1 MNSMMLLTC
10 DTTFDKPTIRR
21 RVMLYG
27 KTRMP
32 IIIVALLMVSLAPV
46 IDGKPTGKHNA
57 SNGCS
62 CHYASSATPNHDF
75 PSTYN
80 PGQTY
85 SIQIS
90 VTGGVSGT
98 GGGFSLEVDK
108 GSYSNAGS
116 GVSFSGSSA
125 THSNPNSRSWNLD
138 WTAPSAGSGTV
149 SVALATL
156 AANLNGQNTGDAW
169 GTTTH
174 SITETVTPNDAPS
187 VSQVAISP
195 SSTAKVNE
203 DLVLSYSYFDSDG
216 NSESGTQIQWVPNG
230 GSAVSQYD
238 GLTTLPSSATAVGDS
253 WVATVKPSDGTDYGT
268 MVESATVSIQDI
280 DSDGDGTLDGDD
292 AFPDNASETTDTDSD
307 GVGDNADAFPDD
319 ASETSDSDGDG
330 VGDNADAFP
339 NDSGE
344 THDSDFDGVGD
355 NADAFPDDAS
365 ETSDSDGDGVGDN
378 SDAFPDDA
386 NETADLDSDGVG
398 DNSDAFPTDPSETTD
413 SDSDGV
419 GDNADTFPNNASE
432 TVDTDLDGTGDNSDA
447 FPLDYFE
454 SHDSDGDGVGDN
466 SDAFPFD
473 ENETVDSDQDGVGDN
488 SDAFPNN
495 SNESMDSDGDG
506 VGDNADAFPDDA
518 NETVDSDSDGV
529 GDNSDEFPDDSNESM
544 DSDSDGVGDNADD
557 FPNDADETLD
567 SDGDGVG
574 DNAQLAAEQKASTVA
589 ENEDSNTSLFI
600 IIGGIITIAL
610 GAAMFTMRKKSNP
623 LTESEPSFNQTMMVE
638 PAVPMGQHTPLP
650 IPATQATVVNQWTDE
665 AGNTWR
671 AMDNGTTMWWNGTD
685 WQQA

>member
-116 GVSFSGSSA
+116 GVSFSGNSA

-156 AANLNGQNTGDAW
+156 AANGNGQNTGDAW

-319 ASETSDSDGDG
+319 SSETSDSDGDG

-339 NDSGE
+339 NNSGE

-378 SDAFPDDA
+378 SDAFP
-386 NETADLDSDGVG
+386 
-398 DNSDAFPTDPSETTD
+398 
-413 SDSDGV
+413 
-419 GDNADTFPNNASE
+419 
-432 TVDTDLDGTGDNSDA
+432 
-447 FPLDYFE
+447 
-454 SHDSDGDGVGDN
+454 
-466 SDAFPFD
+466 
-473 ENETVDSDQDGVGDN
+473 
-488 SDAFPNN
+488 NN

-506 VGDNADAFPDDA
+506 VGDTIDALPFDA

-638 PAVPMGQHTPLP
+638 PAVPMGQHMPLP